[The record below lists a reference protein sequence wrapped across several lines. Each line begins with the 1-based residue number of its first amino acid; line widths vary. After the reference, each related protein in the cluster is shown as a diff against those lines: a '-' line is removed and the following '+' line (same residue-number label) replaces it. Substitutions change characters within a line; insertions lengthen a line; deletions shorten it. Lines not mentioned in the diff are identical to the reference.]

1 MNRPVPAR
9 LFSLSAPLAP
19 AAVLVGT
26 LALSGCGMSLVN
38 EDGKAGS
45 PSSRSTGSTTNPA
58 PTTQGGSP
66 SAPDT
71 SEPSGATPSG
81 SAGGTG
87 DAGGQPGDMTY
98 ASFAARLAKVNKE
111 IPCDRGP
118 VELTESG
125 PAIRLVG
132 SCGQVTISGD
142 ATSVIA
148 DEVDSVTVSGS
159 GVVLM
164 TKAITNV
171 TLTADAF
178 ASEVYWTGGQP
189 NVDDVGAGN
198 TARRVPEG
206 P

>member
-1 MNRPVPAR
+1 MNRPVHAR
-9 LFSLSAPLAP
+9 LLSLSSPLTV

-26 LALSGCGMSLVN
+26 LALSGCGVSLVN
-38 EDGKAGS
+38 DDSKAAS
-45 PSSRSTGSTTNPA
+45 QTPRSTGSGSDPV
-58 PTTQGGSP
+58 PTTSGDSP
-66 SAPDT
+66 SVPDT
-71 SEPSGATPSG
+71 SGPSDPAPSG
-81 SAGGTG
+81 ST
-87 DAGGQPGDMTY
+87 DSTGGQSGEMTY

-118 VELTESG
+118 VDLTESG

-132 SCGQVTISGD
+132 QCGQVTISGD

-148 DEVDSVTVSGS
+148 DEVDSLTVSGS

-164 TKAITNV
+164 TKAIKNV

-189 NVDDVGAGN
+189 NVNDIGAGN
-198 TARRVPEG
+198 TVRKVPEG